1 MAETTDHDL
10 LIRLTEQVRSMD
22 AKLTAHLEDNGG
34 ILRDHETRI
43 RRLELIGGIALGVVL
58 LVEFVAKTNLLSLI
72 K

>member
-1 MAETTDHDL
+1 MAETSDHDL
-10 LIRLTEQVRSMD
+10 LIKLNERVGAMD

-43 RRLELIGGIALGVVL
+43 RRLELIGGIALGVVML
-58 LVEFVAKTNLLSLI
+58 IEFVAKTNLLNLI